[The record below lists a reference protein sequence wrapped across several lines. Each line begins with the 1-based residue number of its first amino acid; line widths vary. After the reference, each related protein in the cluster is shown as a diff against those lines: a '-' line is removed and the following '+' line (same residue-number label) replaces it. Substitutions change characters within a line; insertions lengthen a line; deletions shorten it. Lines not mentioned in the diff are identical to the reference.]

1 MPTITF
7 SLKDLQHLTGKKL
20 AIEEVHDMAHYGK
33 AEVEA
38 YDEETDEVK
47 MNFDDTNL
55 PYLWSVEGFA
65 RLLKGVLGMQKG
77 IPEIKLNKGNYQV
90 IVDKSIMKDR
100 PFIACFAAKG
110 RKIDDY
116 LLKQIIQLQE
126 KFCESYGRRRQKVS
140 IGLYSYKR
148 IKFPLHYKAVEP
160 GSIEFVPLDFKA
172 KMNLKE
178 ILAEHPKGKEYA
190 WILDGWEKYPV
201 LIDDNGEILSF
212 IPVINS
218 NFTGKLEIDDEDIF
232 FEATGTDEEAVNLA
246 ANIFAYAFHDR
257 KFDIYSVEVK
267 YGEKKVLAPR
277 LENHSVMVKPEQINQ
292 MFGME
297 LKESEIKNLL
307 EKGQYDYREHK
318 AFAAPYRGDILHPVD
333 VIEDIGIIYGFVRLK
348 EFPLTTYTIGS
359 GLKINEFIDKVREIV
374 IGFGCL
380 EVVSAVLTNKDY
392 LYRKMNIEDSETIEI
407 EDYMSETYSAVRSWI
422 LPNLMEV
429 FSKNKHITFPQKI
442 FEEGLA
448 NSLKGEKVEEFSRIA
463 VAVSNEDANYTEI
476 RQVLDS
482 IMKLLGVHYDIEET
496 EHNSFIEG
504 RVGRAI
510 VKGKKVAYL
519 GEINPEVLSRWGLEM
534 PVAALELNLTELFE
548 VIENRK

>member
-20 AIEEVHDMAHYGK
+20 AIEEVHDLAHYGK

-55 PYLWSVEGFA
+55 PYIWSAEGFA

-77 IPEIKLNKGNYQV
+77 IPEIKLNKGSYQV
-90 IVDKSIMKDR
+90 IVDKSIMDDR

-116 LLKQIIQLQE
+116 LLKQVIQLQE

-148 IKFPLHYKAVEP
+148 IKFPLHYKAAEP
-160 GSIEFVPLDFKA
+160 KSVEFVPLEFKA

-201 LIDDNGEILSF
+201 LIDDNGEVLSF
-212 IPVINS
+212 IPIINS

-267 YGEKKVLAPR
+267 YPDRKVLVPHI
-277 LENHSVMVKPEQINQ
+277 ENHSVVVKPEQISQ

-297 LKESEIKNLL
+297 LKEAEIKNLL

-318 AFAAPYRGDILHPVD
+318 AYAAPYRGDILHSVD
-333 VIEDIGIIYGFVRLK
+333 VIEDIGIIYGFDKLK
-348 EFPLTTYTIGS
+348 EFSLTTYTIGS
-359 GLKINEFIDKVREIV
+359 GLKINEFISKVREIV
-374 IGFGCL
+374 VGFGYQ

-392 LYRKMNIEDSETIEI
+392 LYRKMNIEDSGTIEI
-407 EDYMSETYSAVRSWI
+407 EDYMSETYSAVRSWV

-429 FSKNKHITFPQKI
+429 FSKNKHVTFPQKI

-448 NSLKGEKVEEFSRIA
+448 NSLKGEKIEEFNRIA

-482 IMKLLGVHYDIEET
+482 IMKLLGLHYDIEEAD
-496 EHNSFIEG
+496 HNSFIEG
-504 RVGRAI
+504 RAGRAI

-548 VIENRK
+548 AVENKK